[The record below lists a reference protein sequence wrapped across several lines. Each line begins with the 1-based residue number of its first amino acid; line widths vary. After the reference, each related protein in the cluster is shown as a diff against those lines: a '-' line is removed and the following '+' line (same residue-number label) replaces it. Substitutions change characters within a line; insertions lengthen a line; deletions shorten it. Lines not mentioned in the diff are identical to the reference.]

1 MSDSVKK
8 YYEMLEDGEL
18 NHALGIKREKK
29 AVLTYDIAV
38 EEWEEYWDKTRLV
51 LENSE
56 DFEVA
61 YGFVIWLKN
70 KKLI

>member
-8 YYEMLEDGEL
+8 YYEMLEDGEITP
-18 NHALGIKREKK
+18 IKKHT
-29 AVLTYDIAV
+29 VLTYDIAV

-70 KKLI
+70 KELI

>member
-8 YYEMLEDGEL
+8 YYEMLEDGEITP
-18 NHALGIKREKK
+18 ALSFEEKE

>member
-8 YYEMLEDGEL
+8 YYAMLEDGEITP
-18 NHALGIKREKK
+18 ALSFEEKE
-29 AVLTYDIAV
+29 AVLTYDIAI